1 MMIGYAR
8 VSTID
13 QTLALQQDALTA
25 AGCEQLYTD
34 TASGSVTDRPGL
46 TQALSHLR
54 TGDTLVV
61 WRLDR
66 LGRSLA
72 HLIDTIR
79 QLQERGIGFRS
90 LQEQLDTTTSGGKLV
105 FHVFGALAEFER
117 DLIRER
123 THAGLA
129 AARARGRLFGRPK
142 VLSPRKVEQL
152 QTLATDE
159 RTTVAEICHTLEISR
174 ATFYRY
180 VRD

>member
-1 MMIGYAR
+1 MLIGYAR
-8 VSTID
+8 VSTLD

-25 AGCEQLYTD
+25 AGCAELYTD
-34 TASGSVTDRPGL
+34 TASGASTDRPGL

-54 TGDTLVV
+54 SGDTLVV

-66 LGRSLA
+66 LGRSLT
-72 HLIDTIR
+72 HLIETIR
-79 QLQERGIGFRS
+79 QLQEREVGFRS
-90 LQEQLDTTTSGGKLV
+90 LQEQIDTTTSGGKLV

-123 THAGLA
+123 THAGLQ

-142 VLSPRKVEQL
+142 VLSSQQVKQL
-152 QTLATDE
+152 RSLAQDD
-159 RTTVAEICHTLEISR
+159 RNTVAEICQTLGISR

-180 VRD
+180 AR

>member
-1 MMIGYAR
+1 MMIGHAR
-8 VSTID
+8 VSTLD

-66 LGRSLA
+66 LGRSLP
-72 HLIDTIR
+72 HLIETVR
-79 QLQERGIGFRS
+79 QLQERGVGFRS

-142 VLSPRKVEQL
+142 ALTAQQVKQL
-152 QTLATDE
+152 RSLAKDE
-159 RTTVAEICHTLEISR
+159 RNTVAEICQTLGISR
-174 ATFYRY
+174 ASSYRY
-180 VRD
+180 NA